1 MSKKAYSYIRFSTPE
16 QIKGDSLRRQLEG
29 SRQWAEENGYEL
41 DTSMRDLG
49 VSAYSGANR
58 TEGSLK
64 KFIDLIEQGHID
76 EGSVLILESLDR
88 LSREELTKSLN
99 LFISILSAGIKI
111 VTLADRQEYTAA
123 SINNIGNLVISL
135 VSMARAHEESAMK
148 SVRVRASLEARIAN
162 AHNKKVSGRC
172 PNWLKYNKT
181 NDEFEVIEER
191 CELIR
196 EMFRKAIAGVGMNR
210 ISQELNESKT
220 PVWGTA
226 QGWENSYIRVILKS
240 RMLLGEY
247 QAHTHQSGKK
257 VPVGEPVKGYY
268 PAVISEEDFYAA
280 QTGIAQR
287 KVKRGRRGK
296 HFTNLLQGISYCIK
310 CHSKMRFLSRGK
322 YSYLLCNNAFRKM
335 GCDHHKYYPYNKI
348 ETLVLM
354 GVAQKVDWYSLVS
367 GVKTNLVEL
376 KRKQSSLS
384 AQLTD
389 AESRAGRYAGLF
401 EVASGS
407 AVELAQERYLSILN
421 EQTEIKTELH
431 AVENE
436 ISTQAMPDA
445 AAIKSKMNHAI
456 ARLRT
461 ETDPNELFELRATI
475 NASLRDSVR
484 LILGGHPNGEVA
496 VSFSISG
503 EPPEPLIYGNDSLKV
518 ISTVALFEE
527 AKLVMDGLGGQIE
540 TYQCE
545 LDKAYDQMGS
555 ILGVKSLSGGTVNI
569 EIPPIGKQ
577 QLFPTSR
584 STV

>member
-1 MSKKAYSYIRFSTPE
+1 MSKKAYSYIRFSTPD

-29 SRQWAEENGYEL
+29 SRHWADEHGYEL
-41 DTSMRDLG
+41 DTSLRDLG
-49 VSAYSGANR
+49 ISAYSGANR
-58 TEGSLK
+58 TMGSLK
-64 KFIDLIEQGHID
+64 KFIDLIEQGHI
-76 EGSVLILESLDR
+76 EAGSVLILESLDR

-99 LFISILSAGIKI
+99 LFISILSADIKI
-111 VTLADRQEYTAA
+111 VTLADSQEYTAA

-148 SVRVRASLEARIAN
+148 SKRVRASLEARVAN

-172 PNWLKYNKT
+172 PNWLRYNKSK
-181 NDEFEVIEER
+181 DEFEPIEER

-220 PVWGTA
+220 PVWGAA

-296 HFTNLLQGISYCIK
+296 QFTNLLQGMCYCIK

-335 GCDHHKYYPYNKI
+335 GCDHHKYYPYSKI
-348 ETLVLM
+348 ETLVLL
-354 GVAQKVDWYSLVS
+354 GVAQKVDWFSVVS

-384 AQLTD
+384 AKLSD
-389 AESRAGRYAGLF
+389 AEGRAGRYAGLF

-407 AVELAQERYLSILN
+407 AIDLAQERYLSILN
-421 EQTEIKTELH
+421 EQTAIRTELN

-436 ISTQAMPDA
+436 ISTQTMPDA
-445 AAIKSKMNHAI
+445 ASIKSKMNHAI

-461 ETDPNELFELRATI
+461 ETNQNELFELRATI

-484 LILGGHPNGEVA
+484 LILGGHPDGQVA
-496 VSFSISG
+496 VGFSISDG
-503 EPPEPLIYGNDSLKV
+503 PAERLIYGDRDFEIV
-518 ISTVALFEE
+518 STAAAVNE
-527 AKLVMDGLGGQIE
+527 AERVVNGL
-540 TYQCE
+540 
-545 LDKAYDQMGS
+545 DDQMNLYDEELQKASNEMGRL
-555 ILGVKSLSGGTVNI
+555 LGVR
-569 EIPPIGKQ
+569 IPRHAD
-577 QLFPTSR
+577 T
-584 STV
+584 